1 MKTLSPHSL
10 QWVKI
15 AFVIVCLLSTIELL
29 IKEIILWYY
38 KYYRFLS

>member
-10 QWVKI
+10 QWVKMALEI
-15 AFVIVCLLSTIELL
+15 FCLLAAIGLL